1 VALPDDYDTPEGEA
15 LAEAEIRKALG
26 ACFLLIGVDYG
37 FTADLVHDRPRYP
50 RSDEAWKAIGTIED
64 PDTTNGDTQASLT
77 RYCSFKF
84 AGFRRAGKEL
94 TIRYSMVTSFGFKDE
109 YDSDP
114 TKNTYGDAAAC
125 LVRFGKSLADNP
137 NLGLDDRVTH
147 RQLEIF
153 ADEWLPMSKQ
163 GDADVIYYGR
173 IEVVLNVCQT

>member
-1 VALPDDYDTPEGEA
+1 MALPVDYDSPEGEA
-15 LAEAEIRKALG
+15 EAEAEIRQALG
-26 ACFLLIGVDYG
+26 ACFLLIGADYG
-37 FTADLVHDRPRYP
+37 FTEELVHDRPRYP
-50 RSDEAWKAIGTIED
+50 RTNEGWEAVGTIED
-64 PDTTNGDTQASLT
+64 PDTTNGDTQSRLT

-84 AGFRRAGKEL
+84 SGFNRRGKEL
-94 TIRYSMVTSFGFKDE
+94 TLRYSVVISFGFKDE
-109 YDSDP
+109 YSGDP

-147 RQLEIF
+147 RQLEII
-153 ADEWLPMSKQ
+153 ADEWLPISKQ